1 MAKKPTLRQ
10 VRQMVEEL
18 LTLAPVYERY
28 KLLEKAIKGD
38 LVELKHT
45 EVEIAGKGRVFISQG
60 ERVTVPI
67 KVAVDALG
75 EDLASRVIVT
85 KRFVSNDIVAAFVKA
100 EEISQE
106 QREKL
111 LKGAERKT
119 VTSLYVRPL
128 K

>member
-1 MAKKPTLRQ
+1 
-10 VRQMVEEL
+10 MVEEL

-111 LKGAERKT
+111 LKGAERQP